1 MRNYILILMVLFA
14 FSCKNNNQNAPQ
26 PVQKSDKEN
35 TVSIQ
40 DTDIVSDT
48 IVDEVPVEE
57 PVIQL
62 LSKHELSENDL
73 YTDYDGGNQ
82 LADYFLIELIDEDI
96 YDKNKSLAINMM
108 SRDTSLI
115 STEEGI
121 LILPYKKG
129 KVELM
134 DNPEDGDD
142 FRKYTYI
149 GEISYLDAYLIRGLY
164 WEDWDYFLIGK
175 NSGERIQTFI
185 NMPYL
190 SADGKYIVSLDFDSI
205 EGVAFIELYEVTDDK
220 QVEPVIGMYTK
231 KWIPINTTTSIY
243 WGNDNYLYVPVV
255 HNKDYWAAEGNY
267 KGIDQ
272 YIRLR
277 PIGS

>member
-48 IVDEVPVEE
+48 IADEVPVEE